1 MVFDQPLN
9 VYLIPG
15 MSADTASFDSLEWNE
30 SQFSVKVLSW
40 LEPIKDESL
49 KAYTIRM
56 GQTIDRSMPFALVGV
71 SFGGV
76 IAQELSLMNDPVKT
90 IIISSIKS
98 SAEKPLWMRIGY
110 RWSLHKMLPFF
121 MMRYMNYR
129 PYQILPFVVEK
140 RLRQYD
146 HYLPVRSEGYL
157 RWSAHQI
164 LQWEPSA
171 QGKDPIHIHGDR
183 DEMFPIKS
191 IKNAQI
197 IEGGSHI
204 MIITHARQ
212 ISKLLATIL
221 NN

>member
-76 IAQELSLMNDPVKT
+76 IAQELSLMND
-90 IIISSIKS
+90 
-98 SAEKPLWMRIGY
+98 R
-110 RWSLHKMLPFF
+110 
-121 MMRYMNYR
+121 
-129 PYQILPFVVEK
+129 
-140 RLRQYD
+140 
-146 HYLPVRSEGYL
+146 
-157 RWSAHQI
+157 
-164 LQWEPSA
+164 
-171 QGKDPIHIHGDR
+171 
-183 DEMFPIKS
+183 
-191 IKNAQI
+191 
-197 IEGGSHI
+197 
-204 MIITHARQ
+204 
-212 ISKLLATIL
+212 
-221 NN
+221 